1 MAKCPKSKLKSEG
14 KEFLYYN
21 EKRNQRTK
29 IKTKKSLKMER
40 KIQVLQD
47 KLKQE
52 CLYQCL
58 QQYEEKENK
67 NVIIPSYVEI

>member
-1 MAKCPKSKLKSEG
+1 MTKSPKSKLKTEG

-21 EKRNQRTK
+21 GKRNQRTK

-40 KIQVLQD
+40 KIHVSQD

-58 QQYEEKENK
+58 NNMKK
-67 NVIIPSYVEI
+67 KKISM